1 MRVDEAFAELADG
14 RMVACADIGGTK
26 LAVALAGAG
35 GFAVRLVEPTVRQG
49 APEAL
54 AGQVLALIERAC
66 RQAGVSIARLDGLG
80 VAACGPF
87 VQAGG
92 QLALATPNLCG
103 GLAGPASGLP
113 NDWRAI
119 PLEAALRAR
128 FRRLRIEN
136 DAVAALVAE
145 RRWGALRGARHCAY
159 LTWSTGV
166 GAGLCVDGQVLR
178 GRSGNAGHAGHI
190 FVDGGAPGAL
200 CGCGNEGDV
209 EGLAGGAAIRRRFGI
224 EAPALFDA
232 AERGEARAAR
242 IVDDLCRTVGRA
254 LYDLAVLL
262 DLERIALGG
271 GIFWHHREFLLPRL
285 RRELAGRFPAV
296 TDGLSLVPAGLGAE
310 VGDYGALALAV

>member
-1 MRVDEAFAELADG
+1 MSAEAFAGLADG
-14 RMVACADIGGTK
+14 RVVACVDIGGTK
-26 LAVALAGAG
+26 LAAALATAR
-35 GFAVRLVEPTVRQG
+35 GFTVRLVEPTVRQG
-49 APEAL
+49 PPESL
-54 AGQVLALIERAC
+54 AGQAIALIERAC
-66 RQAGVSIARLDGLG
+66 RQAGVASARLDGVG

-87 VQAGG
+87 VRLDGA
-92 QLALATPNLCG
+92 LALATPNLCG

-119 PLEAALRAR
+119 PLEAPLRAR

-145 RRWGALRGARHCAY
+145 RRWGALRGALHCAY

-166 GAGLCVDGQVLR
+166 GAGLCVDGKVLR

-209 EGLAGGAAIRRRFGI
+209 EGMAGGASIPRRFGVD
-224 EAPALFDA
+224 APDLFEA
-232 AERGEARAAR
+232 AERGEEQALR
-242 IVDDLCRTVGRA
+242 IVDGLCRTVGRA
-254 LYDLAVLL
+254 LYDLAVML

-271 GIFWHHREFLLPRL
+271 GIFWHHRDFLLPRL
-285 RRELAGRFPAV
+285 RGELAGRFPAV
-296 TDGLSLVPAGLGAE
+296 TEGLSLVPAGLGAE
-310 VGDYGALALAV
+310 VGDYGALALAG